1 MVDINGDNNVSF
13 RVERDDLSDAAA
25 WVARSLPTKNTQP
38 VLRAVVITADD
49 NGLEFAGFDYEVSTR
64 VRIGAEVSNPG
75 RVAVAGKLLADIV
88 ANMPNK
94 PVEVTTDG
102 QKLVLQGAAAR
113 FELPIMS
120 LDDYP
125 QLPHLPQVT
134 GSISPA
140 SLTGAVT
147 QVAAAAG
154 RDDTLPMLTGI
165 HVEID
170 GENVTLTATDR
181 FRLAQR
187 HLTWEPASANVKAD
201 LLVPAKTLLDNAR
214 TLDTSIDEPVEI
226 AVGAEDNIG
235 GEGLFGLH
243 TGNRETTTRMLDAEF
258 PNVEP
263 LLPKEHTSIASV
275 EVAPLMESIR
285 RVSLVADRNA
295 QLRLHFKDGQV
306 TLFSSGA
313 DSGAAEETIDAAF
326 TGADELLIAFNAG
339 YLREGLSVIGTNR
352 VVFGFTEPSR
362 PAIMIPEPEEL
373 PEADENGT
381 FPTPDTYF
389 TYLLMPVRLPG

>member
-134 GSISPA
+134 GRISPA

-295 QLRLHFKDGQV
+295 QLRLHFKEGQV

>member
-134 GSISPA
+134 GRISPA

-165 HVEID
+165 HVEIN

-295 QLRLHFKDGQV
+295 QLRLHFKEGQV